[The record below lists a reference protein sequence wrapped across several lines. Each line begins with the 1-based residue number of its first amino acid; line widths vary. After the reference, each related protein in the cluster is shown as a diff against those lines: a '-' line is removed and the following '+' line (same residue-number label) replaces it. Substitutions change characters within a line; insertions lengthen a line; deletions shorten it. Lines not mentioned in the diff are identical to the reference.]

1 MVLSIITINYN
12 NLEGLR
18 KTINSIL
25 SQTWHDFEWII
36 IDGGSTDGS
45 KELIEET
52 AKQLASSDFNP
63 LSYWCSE
70 PDKGIYN
77 ALNKGIKHCKGEY
90 INCMNSGDYFAK
102 SSVLKE
108 VFSTQHTAD
117 IIYGNAYLLSKDTG
131 KNKIDIFPFPINF
144 YNFYYGNICHQAMF
158 VKSKVLK
165 NSGFNEDYSLCA
177 DYAKWLEQYFR
188 NADFEYIDI
197 IICNFSLDG
206 MSNTNIQK
214 VLKERE
220 IIQNKIIPSSILKII
235 KEHEEYSTNY
245 KIIQLSDIIKNGG
258 ITSYFLTLF
267 LDFVGMIGKI
277 KITLHKNK

>member
-1 MVLSIITINYN
+1 MTLSIITINYN

-18 KTINSIL
+18 KTIDSVI
-25 SQTWHDFEWII
+25 SQTWHDYEWII

-52 AKQLASSDFNP
+52 ANKLASSDFNP

-77 ALNKGIKHCKGEY
+77 AMNKGIKHCKGEY
-90 INCMNSGDYFAK
+90 INCMNSGDCFAK
-102 SSVLKE
+102 NNVLEE
-108 VFSTQHTAD
+108 VFFTHHSTD
-117 IIYGNAYLLSKDTG
+117 IVYGKANLFSKDID
-131 KNKIDIFPFPINF
+131 KNRIDEFPFPINF

-158 VKSKVLK
+158 VKSKVFK
-165 NSGFNEDYSLCA
+165 DSGFNEDYRLCA
-177 DYAKWLEQYFR
+177 DYAKWLELYFR
-188 NADFEYIDI
+188 NADFEYLDI

-206 MSNTNIQK
+206 MSNTNIDN

-220 IIQNKIIPSSILKII
+220 SIQNKIIPSSILKII
-235 KEHEEYSTNY
+235 KEHEEYSTDY
-245 KIIQLSDIIKNGG
+245 KIMQLSDIIKNGG

-267 LDFVGMIGKI
+267 LGFAGMIGKI
-277 KITLHKNK
+277 KMKLHKNK